1 MLPRQTKHT
10 TSGSPPVVVL
20 CVGSGPVS
28 TQAVWRALPSVRV
41 PTPAAYD
48 PVVDDRHPVR
58 YVGHRLGPRRGQ
70 RTAALTSLLLDVAG
84 VALLVVFAIG
94 RPLYMAVLVAGGLG
108 TLFFGF
114 AALTS
119 VGAARVGAGLATLGA
134 SGVVVAGT
142 VVRLIQLD
150 GVRWSGPFGVLCL
163 VVGVVLGRYALR
175 VPPPSGSRVWAVPT
189 DGPTT
194 SSAVLIANPRSGG
207 GKVLDF
213 DLAEVGRDHGVEVV
227 VMADGDD
234 LRRLALDA
242 VTRGADALGM
252 AGGDGS
258 LAVVAQVAVDH
269 DLPFVCVPAGT
280 RNHYAGDLG
289 LDRADPARA
298 MAAFVRGEEHRLD
311 YATVNGRMFLNNVS
325 LGAYAAAVEHPEYR
339 DAKLETT
346 LGVMPEM
353 VAKGGPWFDLHL
365 DVPGDG
371 HWDAAALVQVSNG
384 VYETAGS
391 AFGRRMDLDHGE
403 LGVIAVDVN
412 HVGDLVAITILA
424 AARHPELSAGVW
436 PWSTDRLRVDSDQM
450 EIGAGVDGEH
460 VRLTPPLV
468 FEVVPR
474 GLRVLVPE
482 GAPVGLA
489 RQHLGARGT
498 MNGLFEVAFNLGSHD
513 EDE

>member
-1 MLPRQTKHT
+1 M
-10 TSGSPPVVVL
+10 
-20 CVGSGPVS
+20 
-28 TQAVWRALPSVRV
+28 
-41 PTPAAYD
+41 
-48 PVVDDRHPVR
+48 DDRHPVR

-70 RTAALTSLLLDVAG
+70 RAAALTSLLLNVAG
-84 VALLVVFAIG
+84 VALLIVFAIG

-119 VGAARVGAGLATLGA
+119 VGSARVVAGLATLGA
-134 SGVVVAGT
+134 AGVVVVGT

-175 VPPPSGSRVWAVPT
+175 VPAPSGSRVWAAPT

-194 SSAVLIANPRSGG
+194 SRGVLIANPRSGG

-242 VTRGADALGM
+242 VARGADALGM

-258 LAVVAQVAVDH
+258 LAVVAQVAVEH

-280 RNHYAGDLG
+280 RNHYAADLG
-289 LDRADPARA
+289 LDRADPAHA
-298 MAAFVRGEEHRLD
+298 VAAFVHGEEHRLD
-311 YATVNGRMFLNNVS
+311 YATVNGRLFLNNVS

-339 DAKLETT
+339 EDKVGTT
-346 LGVMPEM
+346 IGVIPEM
-353 VAKGGPWFDLHL
+353 VAKGGPWFDLQL
-365 DVPGDG
+365 DVPGERR
-371 HWDAAALVQVSNG
+371 WDAAALVQVSNG
-384 VYETAGS
+384 VYEMAG
-391 AFGRRMDLDHGE
+391 AGFGRRRHLDEGV
-403 LGVIAVDVN
+403 LGVVAVDVN
-412 HVGDLVAITILA
+412 HVGDLVAITVLA

-436 PWSTDRLRVDSDQM
+436 PWSTPALRVDSHQT
-450 EIGAGVDGEH
+450 EIAAGVDGES
-460 VRLTPPLV
+460 VRLTPPLL
-468 FEVVPR
+468 FAAVPR

-482 GAPVGLA
+482 GASVGLA

-498 MNGLFEVAFNLGSHD
+498 MSGLFEVAFNLGDHD
-513 EDE
+513 EHGWGTGPRVR